1 MVKVVAIFIA
11 LVASTSLLCRTE
23 TSSPRPFGAG
33 VYDVAL
39 DFTRPSQATVR
50 ATLSVTDGQL
60 FTVPNAGGRESSWN
74 IEHLRAFSNEGK
86 EIQVAFVAPNHWRFL
101 KFADQTV
108 QITYDVDLSFTKPV
122 VERSQ
127 GGQLFGDALYVINQ
141 ALFVLS
147 DALGE
152 RTVHF
157 IVPDAVT
164 IASPLRQI
172 APSTYTAPSNRE
184 LASNAT
190 VFEWFPRIPSTQSAF
205 DLGLVMPGSRAT
217 VSPRSCRSSTARHVA
232 HSASRCVGSVS
243 HGDASSSKQ
252 RSKYGTLRSSS
263 STSTF
268 SVSWPALLFCS
279 WALAGLA
286 TAVLAGEADY

>member
-101 KFADQTV
+101 KFASQTV
-108 QITYDVDLSFTKPV
+108 RITYDVDLSFTKPI

-157 IVPDAVT
+157 VVPDSVK

-217 VSPRSCRSSTARHVA
+217 ASALSCSSSRHVA
-232 HSASRCVGSVS
+232 RSAPLCVGSLS
-243 HGDASSSKQ
+243 HRDAGSSKQ
-252 RSKYGTLRSSS
+252 RLKYGNLRSRS

-286 TAVLAGEADY
+286 AAVLAGEADY